1 MNGSTKEKD
10 DEDIQITKVVFGKT
24 KKPVTWVASSFDSFG
39 PLPHSDQTTP
49 FSKSVSS
56 LPSFSSKKRASTG
69 CSSSVKHTL
78 PCSTDTGSRK
88 RSRDADKRLFVQQAL
103 FQTKSSTKTSHS
115 SDLWSE
121 RYRPNLKND
130 LAVHKKKVEEISEW
144 LVKCSNQYAKGRG
157 SAPILLLTGPPGA
170 GKTACVK
177 VLCGEQG
184 WTIQEWSGT
193 SDQAADQWASS
204 EARTEHSLVDTYQS
218 QSQSA
223 VFHNFL
229 LRANKYQAL
238 DLTGPSLGTKND
250 SILASRQANDKKT
263 VIVVEEMPNIFYR
276 DPNQFHDIIRQYKR
290 CGKSP
295 LVFIVSDSNNN
306 SSGIQ
311 RLFPKDL
318 MHQLHF
324 DSISMNPVAPT
335 MLVKL
340 LTKIASAESGK
351 LPSPS
356 SSVIETIAVS
366 SGGDIRSALNTL
378 QFACGR
384 DTLDLKAICVVPA
397 KPQLKKHSSS
407 TSSGARLKYGSLKR
421 TGIGEGNHKDDL
433 SLMLGLKDKAIFL
446 FQSVGKVL
454 HFKRGNHMDH
464 QSNPNLPHHLHHFDR
479 DPLLVDPEEV
489 AFKSQLSGDYL
500 TSFLHENYVEFL
512 SSVEDLERAAQYFSD
527 ADSLSALW
535 TAREELQTY
544 SVSVAMRG
552 YIHSNS
558 DLTRHDSPRRNHGWL
573 PLHKSRW
580 FSASKQ
586 ANENVTSARQLF
598 KGYHWEPEVL
608 CTEILPYINLSNP
621 TLHDPGQI
629 SFVQEMTTFSRSTQ
643 LSRSHLE
650 RLNEKDVLEDAE
662 EEESIYWKNSEKKD
676 GAEIE
681 EETNL
686 FSSQSKVQLLQIDEN
701 SSDENVV
708 IEEFENEGD
717 DDFEDLFF

>member
-1 MNGSTKEKD
+1 MDVSIKGIVD
-10 DEDIQITKVVFGKT
+10 DDIQITKVVSGKI
-24 KKPVTWVASSFDSFG
+24 KKPMSWVASSFDSFG
-39 PLPHSDQTTP
+39 SLLQSDQSTP
-49 FSKSVSS
+49 VSKSVSTQP
-56 LPSFSSKKRASTG
+56 LFSGKKIPPAG
-69 CSSSVKHTL
+69 CSSFARQILPSSV
-78 PCSTDTGSRK
+78 RK
-88 RSRDADKRLFVQQAL
+88 RPRETDQRSVPQGP
-103 FQTKSSTKTSHS
+103 FQTKSSIKTAQS
-115 SDLWSE
+115 SDLLSE
-121 RYRPNLKND
+121 RYRPNSKND
-130 LAVHKKKVEEISEW
+130 LAVHKKKVEEISDW
-144 LVKCSNQYAKGRG
+144 LNKCSVQYAKSRV

-170 GKTACVK
+170 GKTACVR
-177 VLCGEQG
+177 VLCREKG
-184 WTIQEWSGT
+184 WDIQEWSGT
-193 SDQAADQWASS
+193 SDQAADQWVSS
-204 EARTEHSLVDTYQS
+204 ETRTERSEVDTYQS

-238 DLTGPSLGTKND
+238 DLTGPTSGSKNGPL
-250 SILASRQANDKKT
+250 SASRQAIDEKT

-276 DPNQFHDIIRQYKR
+276 DSSQFHDIIRKYKR
-290 CGKSP
+290 CGKCP
-295 LVFIVSDSNNN
+295 LIFIVSDSNNN

-318 MHQLHF
+318 MHQLQI

-351 LPSPS
+351 FPSPS
-356 SSVIETIAVS
+356 ASVIETIAVS

-384 DTLDLKAICVVPA
+384 DTLDLKALCAVPA
-397 KPQLKKHSSS
+397 KPQLKKHGSSS
-407 TSSGARLKYGSLKR
+407 SSGARLKYGSLRRIDSGDKSPNGDSGL
-421 TGIGEGNHKDDL
+421 T
-433 SLMLGLKDKAIFL
+433 LGLKDKAIFL

-454 HFKRGNHMDH
+454 HFKRGNPLEH
-464 QSNPNLPHHLHHFDR
+464 QSSPCLPKHLEHFDR

-489 AFKSQLSGDYL
+489 AFKSQLSSDYL

-512 SSVEDLERAAQYFSD
+512 STVEDLERAAQYFSD

-535 TAREELQTY
+535 TAREQLQSY

-558 DLTRHDSPRRNHGWL
+558 DLTRHDSPRKNHGWL

-586 ANENVTSARQLF
+586 ASENVMSARQLF

-608 CTEILPYINLSNP
+608 CTEILPFLNLSNP

-629 SFVQEMTTFSRSTQ
+629 RFVQEMTTFSRSTH
-643 LSRSHLE
+643 LSKTHLE
-650 RLNEKDVLEDAE
+650 RLNEKDVLDDIQ
-662 EEESIYWKNSEKKD
+662 EEESIIQMKSVTKD
-676 GAEIE
+676 DTEIE
-681 EETNL
+681 ETNV
-686 FSSQSKVQLLQIDEN
+686 FGSQSKIKVLQTEEN
-701 SSDENVV
+701 SSDDNVQ
-708 IEEFENEGD
+708 IEEFEDED
-717 DDFEDLFF
+717 DDFGEFLFT